1 MGEGLEEPERE
12 LLSNIFA
19 HMYKYLNLGY
29 KGALVDT
36 SRFIA
41 PWCFFLYFL
50 HSREKKNKL

>member
-29 KGALVDT
+29 DGALVYTQCT

-41 PWCFFLYFL
+41 A
-50 HSREKKNKL
+50 